1 MTDRQNLMYS
11 LCAFFLF
18 STVAGSFSDFLL
30 PLSFSPLVLG
40 LSVLDFSGL
49 LLALWG
55 GLLRAL
61 LGARGA
67 GLRGAVCGT
76 GLLGVLLGAVARRA
90 PSTGLAGI
98 SSRGSWFWFS
108 FGCLCSVVC
117 AGGVDFWVG
126 VSVGFSA
133 GGAVESLVFVAAGEL
148 FFLAAGVAFAF
159 GALGLAFLESLEAPG
174 IGSAELVAVAWS
186 FIS

>member
-55 GLLRAL
+55 AFFGLFLGLVVLGFVGLCAARAFLGFCWGLSLGGLLPR
-61 LGARGA
+61 
-67 GLRGAVCGT
+67 
-76 GLLGVLLGAVARRA
+76 VLLGFF
-90 PSTGLAGI
+90 SGLLVLV
-98 SSRGSWFWFS
+98 F

-159 GALGLAFLESLEAPG
+159 GALGLFWK
-174 IGSAELVAVAWS
+174 V
-186 FIS
+186 